1 MEAVNERTS
10 SLCEAAVCFTGDFTD
25 STEEKYVLKYYVDL
39 AKELEKMGA
48 HILALK
54 DMAGLC
60 HPTAAY
66 RLVKTLRN
74 EVSIPIHFHTHDS
87 SGIASASVLKASEAG
102 VDVVDLAI
110 SSLSGCTSQPNLNSV
125 VHSLRNAPRSTGLD
139 GEALNEL
146 SIYWEAVR
154 QYYAPFDSSPPFGS
168 AEVFDHQM
176 PGGQYTNLREQAAAL
191 GLGKRW
197 PDVVKTYREVNKMLG
212 DIVKVTPSSK
222 SVGDL
227 AIFLITKG
235 VKPEDLVNL
244 PAETGFPESVIDLLS
259 GNLGQPKGGWPKA
272 VQKVILGGRKPLRG
286 RPGASAKKS
295 I

>member
-1 MEAVNERTS
+1 MLLRGSNAVGYTNYPDNVVREFVVHASEAGMDVFRIFDSLNYLPNLKVAMEAVNEKTN

-25 STEEKYVLKYYVDL
+25 SRETKYTLKYYVEL
-39 AKELEKMGA
+39 AKELERMGA
-48 HILALK
+48 HILAIK

-60 HPTAAY
+60 HPQAANQ
-66 RLVKTLRN
+66 LVKTLRK
-74 EVSIPIHFHTHDS
+74 EVGIPIHFHTHDS

-110 SSLSGCTSQPNLNSV
+110 ASLSGCTSQPNLNSV
-125 VHSLRNAPRSTGLD
+125 VHSLRNAPRATGLD
-139 GEALNEL
+139 SDALNQL

-154 QYYAPFDSSPPFGS
+154 QYYSPFDTSPPFGS

-176 PGGQYTNLREQAAAL
+176 PGGQYTNLREQASAL

-197 PDVVKTYREVNKMLG
+197 PDVVKTYREVNKLLG

-227 AIFLITKG
+227 AIFLITK
-235 VKPEDLVNL
+235 
-244 PAETGFPESVIDLLS
+244 ESS
-259 GNLGQPKGGWPKA
+259 QR
-272 VQKVILGGRKPLRG
+272 IL
-286 RPGASAKKS
+286 
-295 I
+295 